1 MATMVYSL
9 KEIENIAW
17 TNKFTLSAETIAL
30 IDKLSNQVSSPDYSK
45 TPNFSNN

>member
-17 TNKFTLSAETIAL
+17 TNKFTLSAETIEESML
-30 IDKLSNQVSSPDYSK
+30 NKVI
-45 TPNFSNN
+45 